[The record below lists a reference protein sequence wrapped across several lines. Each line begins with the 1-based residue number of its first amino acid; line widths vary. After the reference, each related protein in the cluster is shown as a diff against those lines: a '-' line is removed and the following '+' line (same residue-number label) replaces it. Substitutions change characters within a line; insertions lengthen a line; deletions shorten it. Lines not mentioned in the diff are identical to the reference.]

1 MADELLSVSEI
12 AEKLGCPQHKVQYL
26 VMSRRIDP
34 VRRVGGCRL
43 FAADVVE
50 KLRQEIEGGRAV
62 AHVS

>member
-12 AEKLGCPQHKVQYL
+12 AEKLGCPQHRVQYL

-43 FAADVVE
+43 FAADVIE
-50 KLRQEIEGGRAV
+50 QLRGEVKGKVVTHAG
-62 AHVS
+62 